1 MDALNQY
8 ATDEDRAI
16 YQASGFGQ
24 SVGFGQRPALLII
37 DVQRRTVGSRRPV
50 LEAIEHDYP
59 TACGDRAWQA
69 IDALVPLLEH
79 ARAAGWPVIYPCV
92 APKDTHSPRMEAATN
107 PRIMEIDAV
116 GYEFVDEIAPRAAD
130 PVIPKHGPSSFFGT
144 PLLRHLIGNQVDTVL
159 LAGCTTSGCVRAT
172 AVDAFSHNFRT
183 IIVEDCVYD
192 RAELSHQVG
201 LFELNAKYADVLPSS
216 TVLDKLAPVM

>member
-59 TACGDRAWQA
+59 TACGERAWQA

-92 APKDTHSPRMEAATN
+92 APKDTTSPRMEAATN

-116 GYEFVDEIAPRAAD
+116 GYEFVDEIAPRAED

-144 PLLRHLIGNQVDTVL
+144 PLLRHLIGNQIDTVL